1 MDKKLTAVLVTAVF
15 GLAACGSGGGGSGTI
30 VTGGGSTGG
39 SGGSSSGGS
48 SAGAN
53 SGSSANSGANSSA
66 NNQKPKQETLFGLY
80 GSLDVNPTSK
90 DSGKFVSEQT
100 DWKMKDIS
108 TLEIDG
114 RSILLIPT
122 GKNDASDGKADG
134 FYSGSN
140 EKIYTGTSTAPY
152 HQDPSNSWR
161 MIGTHLKHARYG
173 EVYDEYEKR
182 HVFTVG
188 KATPIEKIE
197 QLGKQANAHDKEVK
211 YKGKALHFET
221 EPYFNAANML
231 NESNQRFV
239 GAINGVQAAAVNVGK
254 AEEALASAAGNE
266 VALAEARIGLERAR
280 GELENAEGNLKTASR
295 ELDAARVKVKDALAV
310 KPVPMQSEFLV
321 NFGTRTVVGAIKDE
335 NNPEFKINLKGAFG
349 KKADKSDTDLYRFGG
364 LDTAAV
370 AEGKVAATMEGT
382 FHGDNAEEMTG
393 AYIYGSSHGTFGAA
407 QEK

>member
-30 VTGGGSTGG
+30 VTGSGGGTGSGGASSGGSGSSSSS

-48 SAGAN
+48 SA
-53 SGSSANSGANSSA
+53 A
-66 NNQKPKQETLFGLY
+66 NNTVTSETLFGLY

-122 GKNDASDGKADG
+122 GKNDASDGKEDG

-152 HQDPSNSWR
+152 HQNPSNSWR

-173 EVYDEYEKR
+173 EIYDEYEKR

-188 KATPIEKIE
+188 NATPVEKIE
-197 QLGKQANAHDKEVK
+197 ELGKDAHDKEIK
-211 YKGKALHFET
+211 YKGKALHFEARDAFEAVT
-221 EPYFNAANML
+221 MAGVANAGLTDAEAKLKTANDNFYKASYDKLSNL
-231 NESNQRFV
+231 NDD
-239 GAINGVQAAAVNVGK
+239 GAEKKYQE
-254 AEEALASAAGNE
+254 AET
-266 VALAEARIGLERAR
+266 ALAEAEAD
-280 GELENAEGNLKTASR
+280 LKK
-295 ELDAARVKVKDALAV
+295 ARVLVKGAQERVKATISV
-310 KPVPMQSEFLV
+310 KPIVVQSEFTV
-321 NFGTRTVVGAIKDE
+321 NFGDKTVIGAIKDE
-335 NNPEFKINLKGAFG
+335 NNPNFKTINLKGTLG
-349 KKADKSDTDLYRFGG
+349 QKPDESGTELNRFGWR
-364 LDTAAV
+364 DTAKQTAGEV
-370 AEGKVAATMEGT
+370 FATVQGT

-393 AYIYGSSHGTFGAA
+393 VYIYGSSYGTFGAA

>member
-53 SGSSANSGANSSA
+53 SGSSANSGGSSST
-66 NNQKPKQETLFGLY
+66 NNQTSTQETLFGLY
-80 GSLDVNPTSK
+80 SSLDVNPTSK
-90 DSGKFVSEQT
+90 DSGKFVAEKT

-114 RSILLIPT
+114 RSILLVPT

-152 HQDPSNSWR
+152 HQNPSNSWR
-161 MIGTHLKHARYG
+161 MVSTHLKHARYG
-173 EVYDEYEKR
+173 EIYDEYEKR
-182 HVFTVG
+182 HVFTLG
-188 KATPIEKIE
+188 KATPQEKIE
-197 QLGKQANAHDKEVK
+197 QLGKDAHDKEVK
-211 YKGKALHFET
+211 YKGKALHFEAG
-221 EPYFNAANML
+221 PYF
-231 NESNQRFV
+231 E
-239 GAINGVQAAAVNVGK
+239 AAAIASLANTRLTDAEAKLKTASDNFRKAYAELANVNDSE
-254 AEEALASAAGNE
+254 AEKKYQEAQAELGNASRN
-266 VALAEARIGLERAR
+266 LAEARSQIKGVQ
-280 GELENAEGNLKTASR
+280 EG
-295 ELDAARVKVKDALAV
+295 VKATISV
-310 KPVPMQSEFLV
+310 KPTVVQSEFTV
-321 NFGTRTVVGAIKDE
+321 SFGNRTLVGAIKDDS
-335 NNPEFKINLKGAFG
+335 NPKFETINLKGTFG
-349 KKADKSDTDLYRFGG
+349 KKPDESDTELYNFGWR
-364 LDTAAV
+364 DTAKQ
-370 AEGKVAATMEGT
+370 AEGKVFATVEGT

-393 AYIYGSSHGTFGAA
+393 VYTYGSSYGTFGAA